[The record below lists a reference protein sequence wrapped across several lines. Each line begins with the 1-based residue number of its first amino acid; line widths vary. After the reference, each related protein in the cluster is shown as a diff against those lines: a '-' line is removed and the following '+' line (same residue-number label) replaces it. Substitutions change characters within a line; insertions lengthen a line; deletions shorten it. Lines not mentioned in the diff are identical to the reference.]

1 MLDVFEKPIL
11 HLTTHILSKNKNM
24 RIKTKLNLGVGLLF
38 LMIIILSLVSA
49 YSVFL
54 IKADTENILKANYN
68 TLEYSRNMILSL
80 DKITTSNKME
90 TFKQYLKKQTLN
102 VTEPGEKQATAN
114 LEKNF
119 DFLEKNGVNEAI
131 KSKIRQDIFTIMKLN
146 LDAIKQKSDI
156 AKKTAESA
164 NFSIAIVGTL
174 CFLIA
179 FNLLINLPNNIANPI
194 RELTLSIKEIA
205 NENYSERVHFTSH
218 NEYGDLAKSFNTMA
232 EKLQEYNDSNLYK
245 LFFEKKRLETLINN
259 MHDPIIGLDNESIVL
274 FANDEALKII
284 GLKLEDV
291 IGKSASALALSND
304 LIRSL
309 IVKEGIDST
318 KKQPLKIY
326 AHGKES
332 YFEKEILNITIIP
345 TGEEKEINIGDVIIL
360 RNITLFKELD
370 FAKTNFIATVSH
382 ELKTPI
388 ASIKLSLQLLENA
401 KTGDMN
407 DDQKQLVESIK
418 DDSQRLLKI
427 TGELLNLSQLETG
440 NIQLNIEKSN
450 PKEIVNYA
458 IEAVKVQADQKLI
471 KLVVNADENLEYVK
485 ADSEKTGWVL
495 INYLSNAIRYSSEK
509 STIVI
514 QLKKENN
521 QIVFQVIDT
530 GKGIDARYKDKVF
543 DKYFQVPGSQKSGTG
558 LGLAISKEFIEA
570 QNGSVGVDSNL
581 GLGSTFW
588 FSLKV

>member
-1 MLDVFEKPIL
+1 
-11 HLTTHILSKNKNM
+11 M

-38 LMIIILSLVSA
+38 LMIIILSLVSG

-80 DKITTSNKME
+80 DEIKVSTDSKID
-90 TFKQYLKKQTLN
+90 TFKEYLEKQTQN
-102 VTEPGEKQATAN
+102 VTEPGEKEATAN
-114 LEKNF
+114 LEKSF
-119 DFLEKNGVNEAI
+119 AVLEKNGTNEAV
-131 KSKIRQDIFTIMKLN
+131 KTQIRKDIFAIMKLN

-156 AKKTAESA
+156 AKLTAENA
-164 NFSIAIVGTL
+164 NLWIAIVGSL

-179 FNLLINLPNNIANPI
+179 FNLLVNLPNNIANPI
-194 RELTLSIKEIA
+194 KELTLSIKEIA
-205 NENYSERVHFTSH
+205 NKNYSERVHFTNH

-232 EKLQEYNDSNLYK
+232 QKLEEYHNSNLYK

-259 MHDPIIGLDNESIVL
+259 MHDPIIGLDNDGIIL
-274 FANDEALKII
+274 FVNDEALKII
-284 GLKLEDV
+284 GMKSEDV
-291 IGKSASALALSND
+291 IGKSASTLALSND

-309 IVKEGIDST
+309 ILKEVANDSQ
-318 KKQPLKIY
+318 KKQPMKIF
-326 AHGKES
+326 ANGKES
-332 YFEKEILNITIIP
+332 YFDKETINITITP

-388 ASIKLSLQLLENA
+388 ASIKLSLQLLQNN
-401 KTGDMN
+401 KTGDLN
-407 DDQKQLVESIK
+407 DDQKQLIESIK

-440 NIQLNIEKSN
+440 NIQLNIDKSN
-450 PKEIVNYA
+450 PYAIVNYA
-458 IEAVKVQADQKLI
+458 VEAVKVQADQKQI
-471 KLVVNADENLEYVK
+471 KLVIDAPENLHDVK

-495 INYLSNAIRYSSEK
+495 INYLSNAITYSSEK

-514 QLKKENN
+514 KLKEEND

-543 DKYFQVPGSQKSGTG
+543 DKYFQIPGSQKTGTG

-570 QNGSVGVDSNL
+570 QNGTIGVESNL

>member
-1 MLDVFEKPIL
+1 
-11 HLTTHILSKNKNM
+11 M

-38 LMIIILSLVSA
+38 LMIIILSLVSGYA
-49 YSVFL
+49 VFL

-80 DKITTSNKME
+80 DEIKVNSDSTIH
-90 TFKQYLKKQTLN
+90 TFKEYLKKQTRN
-102 VTEPGEKQATAN
+102 VTEPGEKEATAK
-114 LEKNF
+114 LEN
-119 DFLEKNGVNEAI
+119 DFALLEKNGSNETVKAQ
-131 KSKIRQDIFTIMKLN
+131 IRQDIFSIMKLN

-156 AKKTAESA
+156 AKHTAENA
-164 NFSIAIVGTL
+164 NLWIAIVGTL

-194 RELTLSIKEIA
+194 KELTQSIKEIA
-205 NENYSERVHFTSH
+205 NKNYSERVHFTNH

-232 EKLQEYNDSNLYK
+232 QKLQEYNNSSLYK

-259 MHDPIIGLDNESIVL
+259 MHDPIIGLDHEGVIL
-274 FANDEALKII
+274 FVNDEALKII
-284 GLKLEDV
+284 GMKLEDV
-291 IGKSASALALSND
+291 IGQSASALAVSND

-309 IVKEGIDST
+309 ILKEPANDSQ
-318 KKQPLKIY
+318 KKQPMKIF

-332 YFEKEILNITIIP
+332 YFDKETINITITP

-388 ASIKLSLQLLENA
+388 ASIKLSLQLLQNN
-401 KTGDMN
+401 KTGEMN

-418 DDSQRLLKI
+418 EDSQRLLKI

-450 PKEIVNYA
+450 PYAIVNYA
-458 IEAVKVQADQKLI
+458 TEAVKIQAEQKQI
-471 KLVVNADENLEYVK
+471 KLVVEANEHLQNVK

-495 INYLSNAIRYSSEK
+495 INYLSNAITYSSEK
-509 STIVI
+509 STII
-514 QLKKENN
+514 IRLKEEND
-521 QIVFQVIDT
+521 QITFQVIDT

-543 DKYFQVPGSQKSGTG
+543 DKYFQIPGSQKSGTG

-570 QNGSVGVDSNL
+570 QNGTIGVESNL

>member
-1 MLDVFEKPIL
+1 
-11 HLTTHILSKNKNM
+11 M

-54 IKADTENILKANYN
+54 IKQDTENILKSNYN
-68 TLEYSRNMILSL
+68 TLEYSRNMIFAL
-80 DKITTSNKME
+80 DGMKLDSKE
-90 TFKQYLKKQTLN
+90 TIQNFEENLKKQTQN
-102 VTEPGEKQATAN
+102 ITEPGEKQATEKLMASFAL
-114 LEKNF
+114 LEKNNA
-119 DFLEKNGVNEAI
+119 DENLKAQ
-131 KSKIRQDIFTIMKLN
+131 IRQDIFAIMKLN

-156 AKKTAESA
+156 AKQSAETA
-164 NFSIAIVGTL
+164 NLSIAIVGTL

-179 FNLLINLPNNIANPI
+179 FNLLVNLPNNIANPI
-194 RELTLSIKEIA
+194 KELTFSIKEIA
-205 NENYSERVHFTSH
+205 NKNYSERVHFTSH
-218 NEYGDLAKSFNTMA
+218 SEFGDLAKSFNTMA
-232 EKLQEYNDSNLYK
+232 QKLEEYHDSNVYK
-245 LFFEKKRLETLINN
+245 LLFEKKRLETLINN
-259 MHDPIIGLDNESIVL
+259 MNDPIIGLDHAGIVL

-284 GLKLEDV
+284 GLKSEDA
-291 IGKSASALALSND
+291 IGKSASELANTND

-309 IVKEGIDST
+309 ILKETDGNS
-318 KKQPLKIY
+318 KKQPLKIF
-326 AHGKES
+326 ANAKES
-332 YFEKEILNITIIP
+332 YFEKETINITITP

-388 ASIKLSLQLLENA
+388 ASIKLSLQLLENT
-401 KTGDMN
+401 KTGEMN

-440 NIQLNIEKSN
+440 NIQLNIGKSN
-450 PKEIVNYA
+450 PHEIINYA
-458 IEAVKVQADQKLI
+458 VEAVKVQADQKQIQLI
-471 KLVVNADENLEYVK
+471 IDADEKLKDVK
-485 ADSEKTGWVL
+485 ADSEKTSWVL

-509 STIVI
+509 STILI
-514 QLKKENN
+514 KLKEENN
-521 QIVFQVIDT
+521 QMVFQVIDT
-530 GKGIDARYKDKVF
+530 GKGIEPRYKDKVF
-543 DKYFQVPGSQKSGTG
+543 DKYFQIPGSPKSGTG

-570 QNGSVGVDSNL
+570 QNGTVGVESNL

-588 FSLKV
+588 FALKV

>member
-1 MLDVFEKPIL
+1 
-11 HLTTHILSKNKNM
+11 M

-54 IKADTENILKANYN
+54 IKQDTENILKSNYN
-68 TLEYSRNMILSL
+68 TLEYSRNMIFAL
-80 DKITTSNKME
+80 DGMKLDSKKTIQNFE
-90 TFKQYLKKQTLN
+90 ENLKKQTQN
-102 VTEPGEKQATAN
+102 ITEPGEKQATEKLMASFAL
-114 LEKNF
+114 LEKNNA
-119 DFLEKNGVNEAI
+119 DENLKAQ
-131 KSKIRQDIFTIMKLN
+131 IRQDIFAIMKLN

-156 AKKTAESA
+156 AKQSAETA
-164 NFSIAIVGTL
+164 NLSIAIVGTL

-179 FNLLINLPNNIANPI
+179 FNLLVNLPNNIANPI
-194 RELTLSIKEIA
+194 KELTFSIKEIA
-205 NENYSERVHFTSH
+205 NKNYSERVHFTSH
-218 NEYGDLAKSFNTMA
+218 SEFGDLAKSFNTMA
-232 EKLQEYNDSNLYK
+232 QKLEEYHDSNVYK
-245 LFFEKKRLETLINN
+245 LLFEKKRLETLINN
-259 MHDPIIGLDNESIVL
+259 MNDPIIGLDHAGIVL

-284 GLKLEDV
+284 GLKSEDA
-291 IGKSASALALSND
+291 IGKSASELANTND

-309 IVKEGIDST
+309 ILKEMDGNS
-318 KKQPLKIY
+318 KKQPLKIF
-326 AHGKES
+326 ANAKES
-332 YFEKEILNITIIP
+332 YFEKETINITITP

-388 ASIKLSLQLLENA
+388 ASIKLSLQLLENT
-401 KTGDMN
+401 KTGEMN

-440 NIQLNIEKSN
+440 NIQLNIGKSN
-450 PKEIVNYA
+450 PHEIINYA
-458 IEAVKVQADQKLI
+458 VEAVKVQADQKQIQLI
-471 KLVVNADENLEYVK
+471 IDADEKLKDVK
-485 ADSEKTGWVL
+485 ADSEKTSWVL

-509 STIVI
+509 STILI
-514 QLKKENN
+514 KLKEENN
-521 QIVFQVIDT
+521 QMVFQVIDT
-530 GKGIDARYKDKVF
+530 GKGIEPRYKDKVF
-543 DKYFQVPGSQKSGTG
+543 DKYFQIPGSPKSGTG

-570 QNGSVGVDSNL
+570 QNGSVGVESNL

-588 FSLKV
+588 FTLKV

>member
-1 MLDVFEKPIL
+1 
-11 HLTTHILSKNKNM
+11 M

-38 LMIIILSLVSA
+38 LLIIILTLVSA
-49 YSVFL
+49 FYIFS
-54 IKADTENILKANYN
+54 IKKDTENILKANYN
-68 TLEYSRNMILSL
+68 TLEYSRNMLLAL
-80 DKITTSNKME
+80 DEIALNKDSAIRSFKENLQKQTQNITESGEKKGTDN
-90 TFKQYLKKQTLN
+90 LKKNFIL
-102 VTEPGEKQATAN
+102 
-114 LEKNF
+114 LEQNRS
-119 DFLEKNGVNEAI
+119 NEAL
-131 KSKIRQDIFTIMKLN
+131 KMQIRQDIFAIMKLN
-146 LDAIKQKSDI
+146 MNAIKQKSDI
-156 AKKTAESA
+156 AKHTAETA
-164 NFSIAIVGTL
+164 NLWIAVVGTL

-179 FNLLINLPNNIANPI
+179 FNLLVNLPNNIANPI
-194 RELTLSIKEIA
+194 KELTLSIKEIA
-205 NENYSERVHFTSH
+205 NKNYSERVHFTNH

-232 EKLQEYNDSNLYK
+232 QKLEEYNNSNLYK

-259 MHDPIIGLDNESIVL
+259 MHDPIIGLDNEGVVL

-309 IVKEGIDST
+309 ILKELAPDT
-318 KKQPLKIY
+318 QKKQPLKIF
-326 AHGKES
+326 ANGKES
-332 YFEKEILNITIIP
+332 YFDKEILNITITP

-388 ASIKLSLQLLENA
+388 ASIKLSLQLLQNT
-401 KTGDMN
+401 KTGEMN

-418 DDSQRLLKI
+418 EDSQRLLKI

-450 PKEIVNYA
+450 PYKIVNYA
-458 IEAVKVQADQKLI
+458 VEAVKVQADQKQI
-471 KLVVNADENLEYVK
+471 KLIIDADENLQDVK

-495 INYLSNAIRYSSEK
+495 INYLSNAITYSSEK
-509 STIVI
+509 SAII
-514 QLKKENN
+514 IKLKEENN

-530 GKGIDARYKDKVF
+530 GKGIDSRYKDKVF
-543 DKYFQVPGSQKSGTG
+543 DKYFQIPGSQKSGTG

-570 QNGSVGVDSNL
+570 QNGVIGVESNL

-588 FSLKV
+588 FALKV

>member
-1 MLDVFEKPIL
+1 
-11 HLTTHILSKNKNM
+11 M

-54 IKADTENILKANYN
+54 IKQDTENILKSNYN
-68 TLEYSRNMILSL
+68 TLEYSRNMIFAL
-80 DKITTSNKME
+80 DGMKLDSKKTIQNFE
-90 TFKQYLKKQTLN
+90 ENLKKQTQN
-102 VTEPGEKQATAN
+102 ITEPGEKQATEKLMASFAL
-114 LEKNF
+114 LEKNNA
-119 DFLEKNGVNEAI
+119 DERVKAQ
-131 KSKIRQDIFTIMKLN
+131 IRQDIFAIMKLN

-156 AKKTAESA
+156 AKQSAETA
-164 NFSIAIVGTL
+164 NLSIAIVGTL

-179 FNLLINLPNNIANPI
+179 FNLLVNLPNNIANPI
-194 RELTLSIKEIA
+194 KELTFSIKEIA
-205 NENYSERVHFTSH
+205 NKNYSERVHFTSH
-218 NEYGDLAKSFNTMA
+218 SEFGDLAKSFNTMA
-232 EKLQEYNDSNLYK
+232 QKLEEYHDSNVYK
-245 LFFEKKRLETLINN
+245 LLFEKKRLETLINN
-259 MHDPIIGLDNESIVL
+259 MNDPIIGLDHAGIVL

-284 GLKLEDV
+284 GLKSEDA
-291 IGKSASALALSND
+291 IGKSASELANTND

-309 IVKEGIDST
+309 ILKEMDGNS
-318 KKQPLKIY
+318 KKQPLKIF
-326 AHGKES
+326 ANAKES
-332 YFEKEILNITIIP
+332 YFEKETINITITP

-388 ASIKLSLQLLENA
+388 ASIKLSLQLLENT
-401 KTGDMN
+401 KTGEMN

-440 NIQLNIEKSN
+440 NIQLNIGKSN
-450 PKEIVNYA
+450 PHEIINYA
-458 IEAVKVQADQKLI
+458 VEAVKVQADQKQIQLI
-471 KLVVNADENLEYVK
+471 IDADEKLKDVK
-485 ADSEKTGWVL
+485 ADSEKTSWVL

-509 STIVI
+509 STILI
-514 QLKKENN
+514 KLKEENN
-521 QIVFQVIDT
+521 QMVFQVIDT
-530 GKGIDARYKDKVF
+530 GKGIEPRYKDKVF
-543 DKYFQVPGSQKSGTG
+543 DKYFQIPGSPKSGTG

-570 QNGSVGVDSNL
+570 QNGTVGVESNL

-588 FSLKV
+588 FTLKV

>member
-1 MLDVFEKPIL
+1 MFYK
-11 HLTTHILSKNKNM
+11 M

-54 IKADTENILKANYN
+54 IKQDTENILKSNYN
-68 TLEYSRNMILSL
+68 TLEYSRNMIFAL
-80 DKITTSNKME
+80 DGIKSGSKE
-90 TFKQYLKKQTLN
+90 TIQNFEENLKKQTQN
-102 VTEPGEKQATAN
+102 ITEPGEKQAT
-114 LEKNF
+114 EKLKASF
-119 DFLEKNGVNEAI
+119 ALLDKNNADEYI
-131 KSKIRQDIFTIMKLN
+131 KAQIRQDIFAIMKLN

-156 AKKTAESA
+156 AKHSAETA
-164 NFSIAIVGTL
+164 NLSIAIVGTL

-179 FNLLINLPNNIANPI
+179 FNLLVNLPNNIANPI
-194 RELTLSIKEIA
+194 RELTQSIKEIA
-205 NENYSERVHFTSH
+205 NKNYSERVHFTSH
-218 NEYGDLAKSFNTMA
+218 SEFGDLAKSFNTMA
-232 EKLQEYNDSNLYK
+232 QKLEEYHDSNVYK
-245 LFFEKKRLETLINN
+245 LLFEKKRLETLINN
-259 MHDPIIGLDNESIVL
+259 MNDPIIGLDNEGIVL
-274 FANDEALKII
+274 FVNDEALKII
-284 GLKLEDV
+284 GLKSEDI
-291 IGKSASALALSND
+291 IGKPASELAISND

-309 IVKEGIDST
+309 ILKESET
-318 KKQPLKIY
+318 PKKQALKIF

-332 YFEKEILNITIIP
+332 YFEKEIHNITITP

-388 ASIKLSLQLLENA
+388 ASIKLSLQLLENE

-440 NIQLNIEKSN
+440 NIQLNIGKSN
-450 PKEIVNYA
+450 PHEIVKYA
-458 IEAVKVQADQKLI
+458 VEAVKVQADQKQI
-471 KLVVNADENLEYVK
+471 QLVIDANENLKNVK
-485 ADSEKTGWVL
+485 ADAEKTGWVL

-509 STIVI
+509 STILI
-514 QLKKENN
+514 KLKEENN
-521 QIVFQVIDT
+521 QMVFQVIDT
-530 GKGIDARYKDKVF
+530 GKGIDTRYKDKVF

-570 QNGSVGVDSNL
+570 QNGSVGVESNL

>member
-1 MLDVFEKPIL
+1 
-11 HLTTHILSKNKNM
+11 M

-54 IKADTENILKANYN
+54 IKQDTENILKSNYN
-68 TLEYSRNMILSL
+68 TLEYSRNMILAL
-80 DKITTSNKME
+80 DEMKSGSKE
-90 TFKQYLKKQTLN
+90 TIQSFEENLEKQTQN
-102 VTEPGEKQATAN
+102 ITEPGEKQAT
-114 LEKNF
+114 EKLKASF
-119 DFLEKNGVNEAI
+119 ALLDKNNSDETV
-131 KSKIRQDIFTIMKLN
+131 KTQIRQDIFAIMKLN

-156 AKKTAESA
+156 AKHSAETA
-164 NFSIAIVGTL
+164 NLSIAIVGSL

-179 FNLLINLPNNIANPI
+179 FNLLVNLPNNIANPI

-205 NENYSERVHFTSH
+205 NKNYSERVHFTSH
-218 NEYGDLAKSFNTMA
+218 SEFGDLAKSFNTMA
-232 EKLQEYNDSNLYK
+232 QKLEEYHDSNVYK
-245 LFFEKKRLETLINN
+245 LLFEKKRLETLINN
-259 MHDPIIGLDNESIVL
+259 MNDPIIGLDNEGIVL
-274 FANDEALKII
+274 FVNDEALKII
-284 GLKLEDV
+284 GLKSEDI
-291 IGKSASALALSND
+291 IGKHASELAVSND

-309 IVKEGIDST
+309 ILKESET
-318 KKQPLKIY
+318 PKKQPLKIF

-332 YFEKEILNITIIP
+332 YFEKEIHNITITP

-388 ASIKLSLQLLENA
+388 ASIKLSLQLLENG

-440 NIQLNIEKSN
+440 NIQLNIGKSN
-450 PKEIVNYA
+450 PYEIVKYA
-458 IEAVKVQADQKLI
+458 VEAVKVQADQKQI
-471 KLVVNADENLEYVK
+471 QLVVDADENLKNVK
-485 ADSEKTGWVL
+485 ADAEKTGWVL

-509 STIVI
+509 STILI
-514 QLKKENN
+514 KLKEENN
-521 QIVFQVIDT
+521 QMVFQVIDT
-530 GKGIDARYKDKVF
+530 GKGIDTRYKDRVF

-570 QNGSVGVDSNL
+570 QNGSVGVESNL

-588 FSLKV
+588 FTLMV

>member
-1 MLDVFEKPIL
+1 
-11 HLTTHILSKNKNM
+11 M

-38 LMIIILSLVSA
+38 LLIIILTLVSA
-49 YSVFL
+49 FYIFS
-54 IKADTENILKANYN
+54 IKKDTENILKANYN
-68 TLEYSRNMILSL
+68 TLEYSRNMLLAL
-80 DKITTSNKME
+80 DEINANKE
-90 TFKQYLKKQTLN
+90 NAIVTFKENLLNQTKN
-102 VTEPGEKQATAN
+102 VTEAGEKKGTDSLKKNFAL
-114 LEKNF
+114 LEKNSS
-119 DFLEKNGVNEAI
+119 DESLKMQ
-131 KSKIRQDIFTIMKLN
+131 IRQDIFEIMKLN
-146 LDAIKQKSDI
+146 MNAIKQKSDI
-156 AKKTAESA
+156 AKHTAETA
-164 NFSIAIVGTL
+164 NLWIAIVGTL

-179 FNLLINLPNNIANPI
+179 FNLLINLPHNIANPI

-205 NENYSERVHFTSH
+205 NKNYSERVHFTNH

-232 EKLQEYNDSNLYK
+232 QKLQEYNNSNLYK

-259 MHDPIIGLDNESIVL
+259 MHDPIIGLDNEGIIL

-304 LIRSL
+304 LMRSL
-309 IVKEGIDST
+309 ILKELDSDSQ
-318 KKQPLKIY
+318 KKKPLKIF
-326 AHGKES
+326 ANGKES
-332 YFEKEILNITIIP
+332 YFDKETINITITP

-388 ASIKLSLQLLENA
+388 ASIKLSLQLLQNA

-450 PKEIVNYA
+450 PYAIVNYA
-458 IEAVKVQADQKLI
+458 VEAVKVQAEQKQIKLI
-471 KLVVNADENLEYVK
+471 IDADENLQDVK

-495 INYLSNAIRYSSEK
+495 INYLSNAITYSSEK
-509 STIVI
+509 STILI
-514 QLKKENN
+514 KLKNEND

-543 DKYFQVPGSQKSGTG
+543 DKYFQIPGSQKSGTG

-570 QNGSVGVDSNL
+570 QNGIIGVESNL

>member
-1 MLDVFEKPIL
+1 
-11 HLTTHILSKNKNM
+11 M

-38 LMIIILSLVSA
+38 LLIIILTLVSA
-49 YSVFL
+49 FYIFS
-54 IKADTENILKANYN
+54 IKKDTENILKANYN
-68 TLEYSRNMILSL
+68 TLEYSRNMLLAL
-80 DKITTSNKME
+80 DEIGTDKNDAIV
-90 TFKQYLKKQTLN
+90 TFKENLQKQTQN
-102 VTEPGEKQATAN
+102 VTEVGEKKGTDN
-114 LEKNF
+114 LKRNFGLLEKNSA
-119 DFLEKNGVNEAI
+119 DETLKMQ
-131 KSKIRQDIFTIMKLN
+131 IRQDIFSIMKLN
-146 LDAIKQKSDI
+146 MNAIKKKSDI
-156 AKKTAESA
+156 AKHTAETA
-164 NFSIAIVGTL
+164 NLWIAIVGTL

-179 FNLLINLPNNIANPI
+179 FNLLVNLPNNIANPI
-194 RELTLSIKEIA
+194 KELTLSIKEIA
-205 NENYSERVHFTSH
+205 NKNYSERVHFTNH

-232 EKLQEYNDSNLYK
+232 QKLEEYNDSNLYK

-259 MHDPIIGLDNESIVL
+259 MHDPIIGLDNQGIIL

-291 IGKSASALALSND
+291 IGKSASNLALLND
-304 LIRSL
+304 LMRSL
-309 IVKEGIDST
+309 ISKELDADSQ
-318 KKQPLKIY
+318 KKKPMKIF
-326 AHGKES
+326 ANGKES
-332 YFEKEILNITIIP
+332 YFDKETINITITP

-450 PKEIVNYA
+450 PHEIVNYA
-458 IEAVKVQADQKLI
+458 VEAVKIQADQKQI
-471 KLVVNADENLEYVK
+471 KLVVNADENLEDVK

-521 QIVFQVIDT
+521 QIIFQVIDT
-530 GKGIDARYKDKVF
+530 GKGIDARYKNKVF

-570 QNGSVGVDSNL
+570 QNGSVGVESNL

-588 FSLKV
+588 FALKV

>member
-1 MLDVFEKPIL
+1 
-11 HLTTHILSKNKNM
+11 M

-38 LMIIILSLVSA
+38 LLIIILTLVSA
-49 YSVFL
+49 FYIFS
-54 IKADTENILKANYN
+54 IKKDTENILKANYN
-68 TLEYSRNMILSL
+68 TLEYSRNMLLAL
-80 DKITTSNKME
+80 DEISTNRE
-90 TFKQYLKKQTLN
+90 NAIITFKENLVKQTQN
-102 VTEPGEKQATAN
+102 VTEAGEKKGTDSLKKN
-114 LEKNF
+114 FTLLEKNNS
-119 DFLEKNGVNEAI
+119 DENLKMQ
-131 KSKIRQDIFTIMKLN
+131 IRQDIFEIMKLN
-146 LDAIKQKSDI
+146 MNAIKQKSDI
-156 AKKTAESA
+156 AKHTAETA
-164 NFSIAIVGTL
+164 NLWIAIVGTL

-179 FNLLINLPNNIANPI
+179 FNLLINLPHNIANPI
-194 RELTLSIKEIA
+194 KELTLSIKEIA
-205 NENYSERVHFTSH
+205 NKNYSERVHFTNH

-232 EKLQEYNDSNLYK
+232 QKLQEYNNSNLYK

-259 MHDPIIGLDNESIVL
+259 MHDPIIGLDNEAIIL
-274 FANDEALKII
+274 FANDEALRII

-291 IGKSASALALSND
+291 IGKSASELALSND
-304 LIRSL
+304 LMRSL
-309 IVKEGIDST
+309 ILKELASDSQ
-318 KKQPLKIY
+318 KKKPLKIF
-326 AHGKES
+326 ANGKES
-332 YFEKEILNITIIP
+332 YFDKETINITITP

-388 ASIKLSLQLLENA
+388 ASIKLSLQLLENT

-450 PKEIVNYA
+450 PYEIVNYA
-458 IEAVKVQADQKLI
+458 MEAVKVQADQKQI
-471 KLVVNADENLEYVK
+471 KLVINADENLEDVK

-495 INYLSNAIRYSSEK
+495 INYLSNAITYSSEK

-514 QLKKENN
+514 QLKKDNN

-530 GKGIDARYKDKVF
+530 GKGIDTRYKDKVF

-570 QNGSVGVDSNL
+570 QNGNVGVESNL

-588 FSLKV
+588 FALKV

>member
-1 MLDVFEKPIL
+1 
-11 HLTTHILSKNKNM
+11 M

-54 IKADTENILKANYN
+54 IKQDTENILKSNYN
-68 TLEYSRNMILSL
+68 TLEYSRNMIFAL
-80 DKITTSNKME
+80 DGIKSGSKE
-90 TFKQYLKKQTLN
+90 TIQNFEENLEKQTQN
-102 VTEPGEKQATAN
+102 ITEPGEKQAT
-114 LEKNF
+114 EKLKASF
-119 DFLEKNGVNEAI
+119 ALLDKNNSDEAVKI
-131 KSKIRQDIFTIMKLN
+131 QIRQDIFAIMKLN

-156 AKKTAESA
+156 AKHSAETA
-164 NFSIAIVGTL
+164 NLSIAIVGSL

-179 FNLLINLPNNIANPI
+179 FNLLVNLPNNIANPI

-205 NENYSERVHFTSH
+205 NKNYSERVHFTSH
-218 NEYGDLAKSFNTMA
+218 SEFGDLAKSFNTMA
-232 EKLQEYNDSNLYK
+232 QKLEEYHDSNVYK
-245 LFFEKKRLETLINN
+245 LLFEKKRLETLINN
-259 MHDPIIGLDNESIVL
+259 MNDPIIGLDNEGIVL
-274 FANDEALKII
+274 FVNDEALKII
-284 GLKLEDV
+284 GLKSEDI
-291 IGKSASALALSND
+291 IGKPTSELAVSND

-309 IVKEGIDST
+309 ILKESET
-318 KKQPLKIY
+318 PKKQPLKIF

-332 YFEKEILNITIIP
+332 YFEKEIHNITITP

-388 ASIKLSLQLLENA
+388 ASIKLSLQLLENE

-440 NIQLNIEKSN
+440 NIQLNIGKSN
-450 PKEIVNYA
+450 PHEIVKYA
-458 IEAVKVQADQKLI
+458 VEAVKVQADQKQI
-471 KLVVNADENLEYVK
+471 QLVVDADENLKNVK
-485 ADSEKTGWVL
+485 ADAEKTGWVL
-495 INYLSNAIRYSSEK
+495 INYLSNAIRYSAEK
-509 STIVI
+509 STILI
-514 QLKKENN
+514 KLKEENN
-521 QIVFQVIDT
+521 QMVFQVIDT
-530 GKGIDARYKDKVF
+530 GKGIDTRYKDRVF

-570 QNGSVGVDSNL
+570 QNGSVGVESNL

>member
-1 MLDVFEKPIL
+1 
-11 HLTTHILSKNKNM
+11 M

-38 LMIIILSLVSA
+38 LLIIILTLVSA
-49 YSVFL
+49 FYIFS
-54 IKADTENILKANYN
+54 IKKDTENILKANYN
-68 TLEYSRNMILSL
+68 TLEYSRNMLLSL
-80 DKITTSNKME
+80 DEINSNKE
-90 TFKQYLKKQTLN
+90 NAIVTFKENLQKQTQN
-102 VTEPGEKQATAN
+102 VTEEGEKKGTDSLKRNFAL
-114 LEKNF
+114 LEKNSS
-119 DFLEKNGVNEAI
+119 DESLKMQ
-131 KSKIRQDIFTIMKLN
+131 IRQDIFEIMKLN
-146 LDAIKQKSDI
+146 MNAIKKKSDI
-156 AKKTAESA
+156 AKHTAETA
-164 NFSIAIVGTL
+164 NLWIAIVGTL

-194 RELTLSIKEIA
+194 KELTQSIKEIA
-205 NENYSERVHFTSH
+205 NKNYSERVHFTNH

-232 EKLQEYNDSNLYK
+232 QKLEEYNSSNLYK

-259 MHDPIIGLDNESIVL
+259 MHDPIIGLDQEGVIL
-274 FANDEALKII
+274 FVNDEALKII
-284 GLKLEDV
+284 GMKSEDV
-291 IGKSASALALSND
+291 IGKSASTLALSND

-309 IVKEGIDST
+309 ILKELATDSQ
-318 KKQPLKIY
+318 KKQPLKIF
-326 AHGKES
+326 ANGKES
-332 YFEKEILNITIIP
+332 YFDKEKINITITP

-388 ASIKLSLQLLENA
+388 ASIKLSLQLLQNS
-401 KTGDMN
+401 KTGNMN

-450 PKEIVNYA
+450 PYAIVNYA
-458 IEAVKVQADQKLI
+458 TEAVKVQADQKQI
-471 KLVVNADENLEYVK
+471 KLIIDADENLQDVK

-495 INYLSNAIRYSSEK
+495 INYLSNAITYSSEK
-509 STIVI
+509 STII
-514 QLKKENN
+514 IKLKEEKD
-521 QIVFQVIDT
+521 QIIFQVIDT

-543 DKYFQVPGSQKSGTG
+543 DKYFQIPGSQKSGTG

-570 QNGSVGVDSNL
+570 QNGTIGVESNL